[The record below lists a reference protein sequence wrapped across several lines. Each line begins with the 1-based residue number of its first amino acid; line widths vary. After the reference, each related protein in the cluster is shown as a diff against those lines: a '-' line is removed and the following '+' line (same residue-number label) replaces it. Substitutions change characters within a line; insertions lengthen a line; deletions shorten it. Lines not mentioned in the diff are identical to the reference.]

1 MDHIFSYER
10 LSPQRSRLGTL
21 ALMTTMLITSMV
33 ATASTWDEI
42 AVLEADK
49 QPHPGSQQQQV
60 QRYHEPFMLSD
71 GRSVR
76 VEDWKLVLFMQSSCS
91 YCHQFDPVL
100 NEISKQTGI
109 SVFPYTLDGRGDA
122 TFPAALPASPDVMVE
137 FFSNGLPIATPTTFL
152 VNVNTMTTYPLFQ
165 GAVDQAGF
173 ISRLDEVL
181 QVALNQGAHHGQN

>member
-10 LSPQRSRLGTL
+10 LSPQRSTLGKLT
-21 ALMTTMLITSMV
+21 LMTTLLITSMV

-42 AVLEADK
+42 AALEADK
-49 QPHPGSQQQQV
+49 KPHPVSQQQQV
-60 QRYHEPFMLSD
+60 QHDHEPFMLSD